1 MSELEKFELDE
12 LTEGLDL
19 EVKKAAGRDGNGELP
34 GSFWETYSAM
44 ANSYGGS
51 LLLGIEELPSGKFA
65 VTGIQNIARVVKSI
79 FDNQHNRKSIS
90 QDLLSD
96 KMIEI
101 LNVDGKKVIRI
112 VIPRARRNQR
122 PVYVGT
128 NPLTGT
134 YRRNN
139 EGDYHCDESTVKR
152 MLAEQ
157 MEEASD
163 SRLLEGFGF
172 EDLCTTTLVTYRTQ
186 FKTTKPDHP
195 WNDLSDIEFLRRIGG
210 WSKDRQSGIEAL
222 TVAGIL
228 MFGKLRPILDAI
240 PYYCVDY
247 QERPEAKTE
256 ARWIDRVTTDG
267 TWSGN
272 LFDFYKKTIQRLLAD
287 LKIPFQIEG
296 DRRLDDTLIH
306 QALREALVN
315 TLIHADY
322 SGRVSILVVKRP
334 DLFGFRNPGMMR
346 VPREDAVKGGISDCR
361 NRSLQKMFQL
371 VGLAEQAG
379 SGIPKIYQSW
389 QQQSWRLPEFD
400 EKVEPEQTVLFM
412 HTLSLLPDKILA
424 KLDDRF
430 GDRFRQLSES
440 QRLALV
446 EVELE
451 GSITHARLKEISSAH
466 ARDLTLA
473 LQALVRDDF
482 LESDGGGKKS
492 CYYFPGQPPTLK
504 NGGSQHLPT
513 KDGEIGSIL
522 TIGPVGS
529 QHLKSGSQHLEDGLK
544 LLEELPEKL
553 RAAVFVLRGTGKA
566 PRAEITD
573 TILGLCEIRFFTL
586 KELAVIL
593 DRNPLTIQNH
603 YLSDLV
609 KKGRLLL
616 RYPDKPN
623 HPDQGYQAIKK

>member
-222 TVAGIL
+222 TVAGNDPKPKQKHA
-228 MFGKLRPILDAI
+228 G
-240 PYYCVDY
+240 
-247 QERPEAKTE
+247 
-256 ARWIDRVTTDG
+256 
-267 TWSGN
+267 
-272 LFDFYKKTIQRLLAD
+272 
-287 LKIPFQIEG
+287 
-296 DRRLDDTLIH
+296 LI
-306 QALREALVN
+306 
-315 TLIHADY
+315 
-322 SGRVSILVVKRP
+322 G
-334 DLFGFRNPGMMR
+334 
-346 VPREDAVKGGISDCR
+346 
-361 NRSLQKMFQL
+361 
-371 VGLAEQAG
+371 
-379 SGIPKIYQSW
+379 
-389 QQQSWRLPEFD
+389 
-400 EKVEPEQTVLFM
+400 
-412 HTLSLLPDKILA
+412 
-424 KLDDRF
+424 
-430 GDRFRQLSES
+430 
-440 QRLALV
+440 
-446 EVELE
+446 
-451 GSITHARLKEISSAH
+451 
-466 ARDLTLA
+466 
-473 LQALVRDDF
+473 
-482 LESDGGGKKS
+482 
-492 CYYFPGQPPTLK
+492 
-504 NGGSQHLPT
+504 
-513 KDGEIGSIL
+513 
-522 TIGPVGS
+522 
-529 QHLKSGSQHLEDGLK
+529 
-544 LLEELPEKL
+544 
-553 RAAVFVLRGTGKA
+553 
-566 PRAEITD
+566 
-573 TILGLCEIRFFTL
+573 
-586 KELAVIL
+586 
-593 DRNPLTIQNH
+593 
-603 YLSDLV
+603 
-609 KKGRLLL
+609 
-616 RYPDKPN
+616 
-623 HPDQGYQAIKK
+623 